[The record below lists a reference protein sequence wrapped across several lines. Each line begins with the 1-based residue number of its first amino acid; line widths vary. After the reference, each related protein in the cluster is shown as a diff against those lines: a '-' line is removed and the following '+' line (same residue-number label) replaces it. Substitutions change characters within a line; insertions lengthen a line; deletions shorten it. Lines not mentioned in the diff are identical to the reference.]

1 MIKLV
6 TIDLDGTLFDNVKNI
21 SNENKIAI
29 KKCHDLGVKI
39 VIATGRPITGVKP
52 VLEELGLTTDEDYV
66 IIYNGAKIYN
76 VGKNELIS
84 STNITGKTVKEIYH
98 EANRL
103 GVNVHAFRIN
113 DELITPK
120 HNPYTDIEAR
130 LNHVE
135 DHLFDFNQIKDDDL
149 FIKAMMIDS
158 EENINRIIP
167 LVNQYFYDTLSV
179 NRSSKIFYEFLNKNS
194 DKGKGL
200 ITLAKYLNINI
211 KDTMAIG
218 DAGNDLPMIMA
229 AGVGVVM
236 ENAFPEIKKHGTFI
250 TKSNIDNGVAYALD
264 KFILNE
270 ING

>member
-21 SNENKIAI
+21 SMENKIAI
-29 KKCHDLGVKI
+29 KKCHDLGVNI
-39 VIATGRPITGVKP
+39 VIATGRPITGVLP
-52 VLEELGLTTDEDYV
+52 VLEELGLTTDKDYV
-66 IIYNGAKIYN
+66 IIYNGAKIFN
-76 VGKNELIS
+76 VGTKELIF
-84 STNITGKTVKEIYH
+84 STTINGKTVKEVYK
-98 EANRL
+98 EAQRL
-103 GVNVHAFRIN
+103 GVNVHAFRAN

-130 LNHVE
+130 LNHLE
-135 DHLFDFNQIKDDDL
+135 DHLFDFNNINDDDI

-167 LVNQYFYDTLSV
+167 QIDKYFYDNYSC
-179 NRSSKIFYEFLNKNS
+179 NRSSKIFFEFLNKNS

-200 ITLAKYLNINI
+200 IELAKYLNIDI

-218 DAGNDLPMIMA
+218 DAGNDLPMIKA
-229 AGVGVVM
+229 AGIGVVM
-236 ENAFPEIKKHGTFI
+236 ENAFPEIKKHGDFI
-250 TKSNIDNGVAYALD
+250 TKTNLENGVAYALE